1 MCLACLTSP
10 VISELA
16 GRFRVSAS
24 VLARQFSVC
33 LAALFFS
40 ELELRTIVMLRV
52 YNFGTGQIAILLLI
66 FIAFLGISYIYGR
79 PYIERMHVEGPVVNL
94 SRPEQPPDAVKYRLQ
109 RNEISRQL
117 NLMKQ
122 AYGQQSCEQLKLLQA
137 AGKLKGDTRVSENGG
152 WCAEAS
158 APNSSSHMM
167 DKNFAKAV
175 SKFLKGKV
183 VASFGDGPGTYK
195 KYIDSLQEVIS
206 YTAYD
211 GAPYC
216 ETVTGGVVKFL
227 DLSAPQYGLEAY
239 DWVMS
244 LEVGE
249 HIPAKYENIF
259 LDNLA
264 RHAKEGIIL
273 SWAVPG
279 QGGLSHVN
287 NKALV
292 DVVAQ
297 MNKRGFDISKEDGEP
312 LRNAASFSWL
322 KNNVHVY
329 YRINKATFVPENV

>member
-1 MCLACLTSP
+1 
-10 VISELA
+10 
-16 GRFRVSAS
+16 
-24 VLARQFSVC
+24 
-33 LAALFFS
+33 
-40 ELELRTIVMLRV
+40 MLRMRDQV
-52 YNFGTGQIAILLLI
+52 PVLLKTVIVLVCFIAIVGSGCM
-66 FIAFLGISYIYGR
+66 FLTQYMT
-79 PYIERMHVEGPVVNL
+79 RMHVVTDVVASVN
-94 SRPEQPPDAVKYRLQ
+94 RQAWTPEAAKYRQQ
-109 RNEISRQL
+109 RDDISRQL

-122 AYGQQSCEQLKLLQA
+122 AYGQQSCEQLKLLQE
-137 AGKLKGDTRVSENGG
+137 AGKLQGDTRISENGG

-158 APNSSSHMM
+158 APNSSSHYW
-167 DKNFAKAV
+167 DKGLSTALSHFFA
-175 SKFLKGKV
+175 GKV
-183 VASFGDGPGTYK
+183 VASFGDGPGAYK
-195 KYIDSLQEVIS
+195 KHIDSLQEVTS

-227 DLSAPQYGLEAY
+227 DLTAPQFGLQAY
-239 DWVMS
+239 DWVIS

-259 LDNLA
+259 LDNLS

-297 MNKRGFDISKEDGEP
+297 MNKRGFDINKEAGEP
-312 LRNAASFSWL
+312 LRKVSSRDWL
-322 KNNVHVY
+322 RNNIHVY
-329 YRINKATFVPENV
+329 YRKNKETFIPEDV

>member
-1 MCLACLTSP
+1 M
-10 VISELA
+10 VRISNA
-16 GRFRVSAS
+16 GNGM
-24 VLARQFSVC
+24 
-33 LAALFFS
+33 
-40 ELELRTIVMLRV
+40 IV
-52 YNFGTGQIAILLLI
+52 ILLLS
-66 FIAFLGISYIYGR
+66 FVALVGISYIYGK
-79 PYIERMHVEGPVVNL
+79 PYMERMIVDRETPVANF
-94 SRPEQPPDAVKYRLQ
+94 SRPEQSLDAVKYRLQ
-109 RNEISRQL
+109 RNELSKQL

-122 AYGQQSCEQLKLLQA
+122 AYGQQSCERLKLLQA
-137 AGKLKGDTRVSENGG
+137 AGKLGDTRVSENGG

-158 APNSSSHMM
+158 APNSSSHYT
-167 DKNFAKAV
+167 DLGLAKAV
-175 SKFLKGKV
+175 SNFLKGKV

-195 KYIDSLQEVIS
+195 KYIDSLQEVAS
-206 YTAYD
+206 YTSYD

-287 NKALV
+287 NKPLE

-297 MNKRGFDISKEDGEP
+297 MNKRGFDINKEASEP
-312 LRNAASFSWL
+312 LRKASGAPWL
-322 KNNVHVY
+322 QRNIYVY
-329 YRINKATFVPENV
+329 YRIKKETFVPEDV